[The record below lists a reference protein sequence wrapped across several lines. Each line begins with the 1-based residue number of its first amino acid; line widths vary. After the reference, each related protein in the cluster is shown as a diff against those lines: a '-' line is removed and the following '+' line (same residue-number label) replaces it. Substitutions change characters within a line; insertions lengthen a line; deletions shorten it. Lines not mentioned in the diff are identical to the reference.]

1 MVRDFSRIDLLGG
14 LIWFFLGVGLSIG
27 SIKLKLGNFYNPGAG
42 LFPFLS
48 GTLMGLLGLLLIL
61 LTILKGLG
69 KEEVKS
75 ETFWLKENWE
85 NFLTALLT
93 ILTMVGYIIL
103 FRPLGFIPT
112 TFLFL
117 FFLFKLKEPKRWVI
131 PMILSGVVVVLSY
144 LLFSV
149 WLRCQFPKGILNF

>member
-1 MVRDFSRIDLLGG
+1 
-14 LIWFFLGVGLSIG
+14 
-27 SIKLKLGNFYNPGAG
+27 
-42 LFPFLS
+42 
-48 GTLMGLLGLLLIL
+48 MGLLGLLLIL